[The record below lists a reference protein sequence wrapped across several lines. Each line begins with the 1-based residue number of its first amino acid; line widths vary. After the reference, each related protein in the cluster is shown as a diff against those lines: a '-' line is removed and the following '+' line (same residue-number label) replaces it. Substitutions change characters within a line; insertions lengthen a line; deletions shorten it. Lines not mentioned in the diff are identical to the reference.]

1 MLQLNTLLHTHAH
14 NICTDEEAPLDGLL
28 LILILWSM
36 DCVVLNCK
44 HSLTHTSK
52 RLGENRQIDDNM
64 YDGGVVVGGEVT

>member
-14 NICTDEEAPLDGLL
+14 NVCTDEEAPLDGLL

-44 HSLTHTSK
+44 HSLTNTSK

-64 YDGGVVVGGEVT
+64 YDGGVVVGGEGT